1 MKHINLAPKAW
12 SFTTEPFPAFRCGLV
27 FGRNQRDRAFL
38 PVAAGAEP
46 VVTYTVDSANSRIPP
61 VYVGTDKVA
70 AEEAKAQYHRE
81 HCGCFGG
88 DLRATP
94 PILPEGKF
102 RVIKTRE
109 KGTIMVVPGEDNTN
123 RCLLFVGCAGGF
135 RGGVS
140 LVESGTTGVI
150 LKEASAGNRCES
162 TLEVIA
168 ILEVGQ
174 SVAFHTSGR
183 RTDEVY
189 VYTWNGTEVVK
200 THFSAEEWEQRNA
213 VSDPPVDDAEV
224 L

>member
-38 PVAAGAEP
+38 PVTTGVEP
-46 VVTYTVDSANSRIPP
+46 VVIYTVEANCGQPP

-70 AEEAKAQYHRE
+70 AEEAKAQYHLE
-81 HCGCFGG
+81 HRGCFGG
-88 DLRATP
+88 DLVATP
-94 PILPEGKF
+94 PLLPEGKF

-123 RCLLFVGCAGGF
+123 RCLLFVGCEGGF

-140 LVESGTTGVI
+140 IVESGTTGVI

-168 ILEVGQ
+168 LLEVGQ
-174 SVAFHTSGR
+174 SVVFHTSGR

-189 VYTWNGTEVVK
+189 TYTWNGTEVVK
-200 THFSAEEWEQRNA
+200 THFSAEEWKTRTA
-213 VSDPPVDDAEV
+213 VSVPPDDAEV